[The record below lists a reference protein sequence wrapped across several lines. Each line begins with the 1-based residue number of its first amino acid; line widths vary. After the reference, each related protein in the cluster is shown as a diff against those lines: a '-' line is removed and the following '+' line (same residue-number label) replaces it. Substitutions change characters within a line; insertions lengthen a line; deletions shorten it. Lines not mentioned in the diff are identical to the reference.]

1 RAWVNKN
8 EIDFGNLPPVIV
20 DLFKRSLLIMRTQ
33 IDSGGAII
41 AANDSDV
48 TARATDH
55 YSYMWPRDGAL
66 VAHALDMAGYSNL
79 TRSFFDLC
87 GRIITAEG
95 YFLQKYNPDGS
106 LASGWHAWWDA
117 RTKERLTPIQEDET
131 ALVIWALWNHYN
143 EFRDIEFIRP
153 LYHSLITRAADF
165 MARFR
170 DPATGLPR
178 PSWNLWE
185 DRYGVH
191 AFTCGTV
198 VGGLRA
204 AANFAE
210 LFGEAELADGYRHA
224 VTEICDAMRAHLYR
238 PELGRFARTILPR
251 EDGSFDVDPI
261 LDASLCGIFY
271 FGAFAPDDDTV
282 RATMRAVADGLRVRT
297 HIGGIARYEGDG
309 YMRVVDGAR
318 RDIPG
323 NPWLICT
330 LWLADYEIATAQ
342 TIDDLRSVT
351 ETLRRAAERAL
362 PSGAF
367 AEQFHP
373 LTGAPLSVS
382 PLTWSH
388 AALVTTV
395 MHYLRKLESLQAC
408 DSCHHPLFR
417 YDRRTRRRSTHI
429 SESTAELTND

>member
-1 RAWVNKN
+1 
-8 EIDFGNLPPVIV
+8 
-20 DLFKRSLLIMRTQ
+20 
-33 IDSGGAII
+33 
-41 AANDSDV
+41 
-48 TARATDH
+48 
-55 YSYMWPRDGAL
+55 
-66 VAHALDMAGYSNL
+66 
-79 TRSFFDLC
+79 
-87 GRIITAEG
+87 
-95 YFLQKYNPDGS
+95 
-106 LASGWHAWWDA
+106 
-117 RTKERLTPIQEDET
+117 
-131 ALVIWALWNHYN
+131 
-143 EFRDIEFIRP
+143 
-153 LYHSLITRAADF
+153 
-165 MARFR
+165 
-170 DPATGLPR
+170 
-178 PSWNLWE
+178 LWE
-185 DRYGVH
+185 DRHGVH

-224 VTEICDAMRAHLYR
+224 ATEICDAMRAHIYR

-251 EDGSFDVDPI
+251 EDGGFDVDPI

-282 RATMRAVADGLRVRT
+282 RATMRAVAEGLRVRT

-318 RDIPG
+318 GDIPG

-330 LWLADYEIATAQ
+330 LWLADYEIAVAQ
-342 TIDDLRSVT
+342 TIDDLHGVT

-417 YDRRTRRRSTHI
+417 YDRRARRRSTHI